1 MLDQEHCLIDV
12 DYNPDPWEV
21 DESPAS
27 VVAKIEAAKQ
37 ADKKFVEL
45 LEDAQS
51 GRAIWIAIANI
62 TAVYYP
68 ESATGESDQQP

>member
-1 MLDQEHCLIDV
+1 MSENSRTLIDV

-37 ADKKFVEL
+37 ANKKFVEL
-45 LEDAQS
+45 IEDGAT
-51 GRAIWIAIANI
+51 GAPIWISISNI
-62 TAVYYP
+62 TAVYTQEP
-68 ESATGESDQQP
+68 GDEESEQRL